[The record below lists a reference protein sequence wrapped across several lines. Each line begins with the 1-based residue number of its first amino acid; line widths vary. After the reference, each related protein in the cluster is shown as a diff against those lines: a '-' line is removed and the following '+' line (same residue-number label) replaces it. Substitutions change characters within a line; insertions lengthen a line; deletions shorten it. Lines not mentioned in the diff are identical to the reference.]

1 MLYLGFG
8 QAARHHAEFVQ
19 SSAKTDSHDDLFATT
34 RDITNK
40 QGLIK
45 DLQVALLD
53 IADHCAIEMA
63 ADGQKVL
70 VSLPPDAPEQDRLAA
85 LVSRRKALIYLS
97 STGVYGTNGR
107 KEIDLETPPLADNP
121 QAEARLAAEAIWL
134 AAGAVILRLPGLYD
148 RQNNVVSRIL
158 QGKYRIPGDG
168 SNYVSR
174 IHLEDLA
181 RIIDLSFALPPGQI
195 WLVGDQCPAT
205 HLEIASYVCKEI
217 GIDLPDFAPLDEVH
231 YTMRSD
237 RRVDGRAL
245 LDKLGYRLIYPDFRA
260 GLKEAISSK
269 NASFVDKKW
278 E

>member
-8 QAARHHAEFVQ
+8 QAARHHAEHVR
-19 SSAKTDSHDDLFATT
+19 SSAKTDRHGDLFATT
-34 RDITNK
+34 RDIENK
-40 QGLIK
+40 QK
-45 DLQVALLD
+45 QVNDLPVALID
-53 IADHCAIEMA
+53 IADHRAIEIA
-63 ADGQKVL
+63 ADGQNVL
-70 VSLPPDAPEQDRLAA
+70 VSLPPDTPEQDRLAA

-97 STGVYGTNGR
+97 STGVYGTNGH

-148 RQNNVVSRIL
+148 RLNNVVTRIL

-168 SNYVSR
+168 SNHVSR

-181 RIIDLSFALPPGQI
+181 RIIDLSFALPPGQT

-205 HLEIASYVCKEI
+205 HLEIATYVCKEI
-217 GIDLPDFAPLDEVH
+217 GMDLPDFAPLDEVH

-245 LDKLGYRLIYPDFRA
+245 LDKLGYHLIYPDFRA
-260 GLKEAISSK
+260 GLQEAITLK
-269 NASFVDKKW
+269 NASFVDKEWK
-278 E
+278 